1 MTLARAVR
9 GVSASRVES
18 RRGERYGRRSAL
30 TIHPRGRQR
39 ASFFTPK
46 IDVCTADKYGPT
58 RRRSVGQTRKEC
70 SWRPDSLSTSLAL
83 LKSAP
88 VLGKQCSV
96 GAATFT
102 INLNAA
108 SLLASRWSLTGR
120 WSLA

>member
-46 IDVCTADKYGPT
+46 FDVCTADIDGPT

-70 SWRPDSLSTSLAL
+70 SWRPDSQSLSTSQLAL
-83 LKSAP
+83 
-88 VLGKQCSV
+88 
-96 GAATFT
+96 
-102 INLNAA
+102 
-108 SLLASRWSLTGR
+108 
-120 WSLA
+120 